1 MASAYPPTREQ
12 KEKNYKDLVQ
22 AADDYKRKLFY
33 LATYARRK
41 RSQFAARSER
51 HASLMRECSE
61 KHHALL
67 RVIEAA
73 FPWALA
79 SALSNM
85 IARVLGFQNKLT
97 DDQAA
102 AELQAHTPSSVCKQE
117 KLAKTIAQDRANL
130 DIQLQIQGIFMDHY
144 IPTLVRSCKP
154 ETNAQVQ

>member
-61 KHHALL
+61 THHALL

-85 IARVLGFQNKLT
+85 IARVLGFQNKL
-97 DDQAA
+97 QAA
-102 AELQAHTPSSVCKQE
+102 AELQAHTPSSVCEQE
-117 KLAKTIAQDRANL
+117 ELAKTIAQDRDNL